1 MVTLSPIVLS
11 GTLRR
16 CDVGDYERPVLASA
30 ALRSSHVFHDVFVM
44 ERAWNT
50 LRLGVLMQSYIQLLV
65 LQEFR
70 LRDLRARSEAE
81 RIVAASA
88 REAEPA
94 VPLLTSVDDPHDVA
108 ILRGLHAGE
117 TIAADPSQRA
127 LLGRLVS
134 SWQPEKKYGPRLA
147 ERSTTPP
154 SYYRLAVTESG
165 INEGALSPAA
175 VRAARPTGGGITSSR
190 IGLLWIG
197 APIGTHAGLLVLVGH
212 YDGEPFASADIGGW
226 PLPLSTELGVRI
238 YASNGHVAEPKALRV
253 LACA

>member
-1 MVTLSPIVLS
+1 
-11 GTLRR
+11 
-16 CDVGDYERPVLASA
+16 
-30 ALRSSHVFHDVFVM
+30 M

-50 LRLGVLMQSYIQLLV
+50 LRLRVLTQSYIQLLV

-70 LRDLRARSEAE
+70 LRDVRARSEAE

-117 TIAADPSQRA
+117 TTAADPSQRA

-134 SWQPEKKYGPRLA
+134 SWQPEKMYGPRLA

-165 INEGALSPAA
+165 INEGPLSPGGI
-175 VRAARPTGGGITSSR
+175 RAARPTGGGITSSR

-238 YASNGHVAEPKALRV
+238 YASNGHVAEPRALRV